1 MAVTALELHIRPV
14 RSAPN
19 RLHVQRVVELDGTG
33 VVSLVSLKRAK
44 FRELRVPVLKT
55 NNMLCVYRTARSGHR
70 LEIGVT
76 LRARPVAYGG

>member
-19 RLHVQRVVELDGTG
+19 SLHVQRVIELDGTG

-76 LRARPVAYGG
+76 LRARTVAYGG

>member
-55 NNMLCVYRTARSGHR
+55 NNMLCVHRTARPGR
-70 LEIGVT
+70 GLEIGVT
-76 LRARPVAYGG
+76 LRAGPVAYGG